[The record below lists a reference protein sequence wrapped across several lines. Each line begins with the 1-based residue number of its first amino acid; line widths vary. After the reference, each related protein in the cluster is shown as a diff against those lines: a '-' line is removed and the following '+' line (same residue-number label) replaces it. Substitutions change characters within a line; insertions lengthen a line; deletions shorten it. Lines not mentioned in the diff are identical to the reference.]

1 MSQELFRVA
10 SRYAQVFNLEKTAG
24 RKKIERKQTE
34 KELAK
39 LERKYSE
46 LHTEYKIVDKEFKK
60 LDLKRSE
67 LLGQTKNL
75 ARQIKD
81 LVGILNEMKLSGA
94 SGAMRYD
101 DGDTGYIID
110 GQEFHL
116 EKNDSDDINYVLMR
130 EHRKA
135 KKRALSEEE
144 KQELQAEGL
153 SEEEIAEIDVP
164 QDISNVED
172 SVNEQNQFEE
182 PDLNDESLRQFLEQF

>member
-1 MSQELFRVA
+1 MSQELFRLA
-10 SRYAQVFNLEKTAG
+10 SRYAQTYGWTKTAG

-34 KELAK
+34 KELVK
-39 LERKYSE
+39 LEKKYSE
-46 LHTEYKIVDKEFKK
+46 LHAEYKIVDKEFRK
-60 LDLKRSE
+60 LELRRSE
-67 LLGQTKNL
+67 LLGQTKSL
-75 ARQIKD
+75 GRQIKD
-81 LVGILNEMKLSGA
+81 LTNILNEMKLSGA

-101 DGDTGYIID
+101 DGDLGYIID
-110 GQEFHL
+110 GKEFHI
-116 EKNDSDDINYVLMR
+116 EINDSDDVNYVLMR

-164 QDISNVED
+164 QDSSNTDD
-172 SVNEQNQFEE
+172 SFPE